1 MGILS
6 SKFPKNYSCVTF
18 FETAVKIWLVELCR
32 KRIIL
37 TSNFKLNIVKFELYK
52 FISSI
57 IEIFIG
63 VNMNKQNCNI
73 LENFELQTIFKI

>member
-1 MGILS
+1 M
-6 SKFPKNYSCVTF
+6 
-18 FETAVKIWLVELCR
+18 
-32 KRIIL
+32 

-63 VNMNKQNCNI
+63 MNMNKQNCNI
-73 LENFELQTIFKI
+73 LENFELQYLKYKKKDFFVLIIFSFFKHNNLIILKNV

>member
-1 MGILS
+1 MS
-6 SKFPKNYSCVTF
+6 YSYVTF
-18 FETAVKIWLVELCR
+18 FETGVKIWLVELCR

-63 VNMNKQNCNI
+63 MNMNKQNCNI